1 VGIFDAV
8 EQNQHAGGGEDRF
21 EVGIL
26 GGGAEGNDSLMGFDT
41 GDAVECGTVFEANGD
56 VGGTGEVDDVLHA
69 GAAGAAGYED
79 ALKGVFGAES
89 FGDGMNANE
98 ESQELIIACGK
109 IENVVAV

>member
-1 VGIFDAV
+1 VWIFNAI
-8 EQNQHAGGGEDRF
+8 EQDQHAGSGEDRV

-26 GGGAEGNDSLMGFDT
+26 GGGAEGNDSLMGFDA

-56 VGGTGEVDDVLHA
+56 VGGAGEVDDLLHA
-69 GAAGAAGYED
+69 GATGAPGYED
-79 ALKGVFGAES
+79 TLKGVFGAES
-89 FGDGMNANE
+89 FGDGMDANE